1 MALFTF
7 GKLHLHLITSKFLF
21 FVNLIEEYYIILRR
35 QGIKE
40 SPSPKRMG
48 FVSTHPY

>member
-21 FVNLIEEYYIILRR
+21 FVNLIEEYVRR